1 MKRKP
6 VCPDV
11 SRDELIEVLAAISN
25 ITKDLTRK
33 LAASEKRGKHDVKH
47 KAVYRNHRRASGM

>member
-6 VCPDV
+6 MCPNV
-11 SRDELIEVLAAISN
+11 SRQELIEVLAAISI

-33 LAASEKRGKHDVKH
+33 LAKTEKGEKHNVKR
-47 KAVYRNHRRASGM
+47 KAIYGNHRRASGM

>member
-11 SRDELIEVLAAISN
+11 SRDELIEVLAAISI

-33 LAASEKRGKHDVKH
+33 LAASEKGGKYDVKH

>member
-11 SRDELIEVLAAISN
+11 SRDELIEVLAAISI

-33 LAASEKRGKHDVKH
+33 LAASEKGGKHDVKH
-47 KAVYRNHRRASGM
+47 KAVYRNHRRTSGM